1 MQFSFFTKLLHIC
14 SLSVTNITNPM
25 QVNPVFPYAAIAG
38 QSEFKLA
45 IELLMV
51 DASIGGILV
60 LGDKG
65 TGKTTTVRSLS
76 QLMHAIDPD
85 FNFVNLPVGASE
97 DRVLGSVDL
106 EILINEKRQVLRKGL
121 LALAHRGILYID
133 EVNLLNDYLTDI
145 LLDAA
150 ASGGYHL
157 EREGLSMWQDSRF
170 CLIGTMNPEEGE
182 LRPQLLDRFG
192 LCVEVKTPQ
201 DIAIRKTITQR
212 RIDFDLNAQAMP
224 GKWANEQQAIQQR
237 LLHARNL
244 RNKIELP
251 EAVIGYASGISMQ
264 HHTEG
269 LRADILLVKAAR
281 AYAALCGDITV
292 TTAHVDTVAPFVLK
306 HRSKKASSGNT
317 PGGNNSNSN
326 NGGGA
331 GKSNHTSETEKTFD
345 PISASDTL
353 RFLKTERQSAGMGKA
368 IASIT
373 AQRNTSS
380 NKSADRKIDVFNTVK
395 NYTLTGNFLISY
407 IPDRSKGKL
416 EVYFLIDSSGSMAQ
430 EDQIRYAKGV
440 VQQTLQKHRG
450 QQITFAG
457 IGLRNGQA
465 EIFHHTTTH
474 ADQFVN
480 ALQQLKT
487 GGKTNLTAGFEK
499 VYQLSHRSAQS
510 RHVQHHLYVFTDGRI
525 NAAIAQTHDPMAEAV
540 SYYKRYLKSLS
551 YTQVLNTE
559 HGFVKLDNARL
570 LAEKL
575 QVRFSEIHR

>member
-1 MQFSFFTKLLHIC
+1 M
-14 SLSVTNITNPM
+14 NPM

-38 QSEFKLA
+38 QPEFKLA

-76 QLMHAIDPD
+76 QLMHAISPG

-121 LALAHRGILYID
+121 LAQAHRGILYID

-192 LCVEVKTPQ
+192 LCVEVRTPR
-201 DIAIRKTITQR
+201 DVAIRKTITQR
-212 RIDFDLNAQAMP
+212 RIDFDLDAHTMLD
-224 GKWANEQQAIQQR
+224 KWNNDQQKIQQR

-244 RNKIELP
+244 LHSIKLP
-251 EAVIGYASGISMQ
+251 EAVIEYASTISVQ
-264 HHTEG
+264 HNTEG
-269 LRADILLVKAAR
+269 LRADILLIKAAR
-281 AYAALCGDITV
+281 AYAAWCDDTAV
-292 TTAHVDTVAPFVLK
+292 TTAHVDAVVPFVLK
-306 HRSKKASSGNT
+306 HRSKKAPSGNT

-326 NGGGA
+326 PGGGA
-331 GKSNHTSETEKTFD
+331 GKSNHASQAEKAFD
-345 PISASDTL
+345 SVSAGDTL
-353 RFLKTERQSAGMGKA
+353 KFLKKERHPARPGKA
-368 IASIT
+368 IVSMDTQRGAST
-373 AQRNTSS
+373 DAH
-380 NKSADRKIDVFNTVK
+380 RKIDVFNTVK
-395 NYTLTGNFLISY
+395 NYTATGNFSVSY
-407 IPDRSKGKL
+407 IPDRSRGKL

-440 VQQTLQKHRG
+440 VEQTLQRHQGR
-450 QQITFAG
+450 QIAFAG
-457 IGLRNGQA
+457 IGLRNGEA
-465 EIFHHTTTH
+465 EIFHHTTTQ

-499 VYQLSHRSAQS
+499 VYQLLHRSAQS
-510 RHVQHHLYVFTDGRI
+510 RHVQHHLYIFTDGRV
-525 NAAIAQTHDPMAEAV
+525 NAAIDNTHDPMAEAIG
-540 SYYKRYLKSLS
+540 YYKRYLRALS

-559 HGFVKLDNARL
+559 HGFVKLGNARL

-575 QVRFSEIHR
+575 QVRFSEVHR

>member
-1 MQFSFFTKLLHIC
+1 
-14 SLSVTNITNPM
+14 M

-51 DASIGGILV
+51 DTSIGGILV

-76 QLMHAIDPD
+76 QLMHAIDPH
-85 FNFVNLPVGASE
+85 FNFINLPVGASE

-106 EILINEKRQVLRKGL
+106 EILINEKRQVLKKGL
-121 LALAHRGILYID
+121 LAQANHGILYID

-150 ASGGYHL
+150 ASGGYYL
-157 EREGLSMWQDSRF
+157 EREGLSMWQDSKF

-192 LCVEVKTPQ
+192 LCVEVRTPQ
-201 DIAIRKTITQR
+201 DIAIRKIITQR
-212 RIDFDLNAQAMP
+212 RIDFDLDAQVMLD
-224 GKWANEQQAIQQR
+224 KWKNDQQQIQQR
-237 LLHARNL
+237 LLRARNRL
-244 RNKIELP
+244 HAVEIP
-251 EAVIGYASGISMQ
+251 EAVIGHASAVSVQ

-281 AYAALCGDITV
+281 AYAALQGDAYV
-292 TTAHVDTVAPFVLK
+292 TTAHVDTVAPFVLR
-306 HRSKKASSGNT
+306 HRSKTSSDNNT
-317 PGGNNSNSN
+317 GGKNSNSN
-326 NGGGA
+326 NGGGT
-331 GKSNHTSETEKTFD
+331 GKSSHTSESEKTFD
-345 PISASDTL
+345 PISVSGAL
-353 RFLKTERQSAGMGKA
+353 KFLKTEHNAASKGKA
-368 IASIT
+368 IASMAT
-373 AQRNTSS
+373 QHYTGSG
-380 NKSADRKIDVFNTVK
+380 KTTDRKIDVFNTVK
-395 NYTLTGNFLISY
+395 NYTATGNFSISY
-407 IPDRSKGKL
+407 IPDPSKGKL
-416 EVYFLIDSSGSMAQ
+416 EVYFLIDSSGSMAH

-440 VQQTLQKHRG
+440 VEQTLEKHKGR
-450 QQITFAG
+450 QVAFAG

-465 EIFHHTTTH
+465 EVFHHTTTH
-474 ADQFVN
+474 ADQFVT

-499 VYQLSHRSAQS
+499 VYQLLHRSAQS
-510 RHVQHHLYVFTDGRI
+510 RHVQHHLYIFTDGRI
-525 NAAIAQTHDPMAEAV
+525 NAAIDHTRDPLAEAV
-540 SYYKRYLKSLS
+540 GYYKRYLKSLS
-551 YTQVLNTE
+551 YTQILNTE

-575 QVRFSEIHR
+575 HVHFSDIHRETLL